1 MRSRLMARSTP
12 SPRSTSSPLPSPLV
26 GHRAT
31 FHEPRFNLDG
41 AVRSIV
47 YGNVW
52 VIAMHAGN
60 VGANGSYF
68 MNSFG
73 PD

>member
-1 MRSRLMARSTP
+1 
-12 SPRSTSSPLPSPLV
+12 
-26 GHRAT
+26 
-31 FHEPRFNLDG
+31 
-41 AVRSIV
+41 VRSIV